1 MSERNKTI
9 TGYIIIT
16 FVFLAFLMVSG
27 ILQTGFLS
35 DDYVASNSANISTLK
50 DKFTSNIK
58 FHNSL
63 LFRPLWSLTL
73 CLDIVLTKFFEL
85 NAGNFII
92 PIIHNLILYLLFA
105 LIPSLILLYLTRD
118 KYLSYLYFVL
128 ILLFPNNLHSLLWMV
143 CRHDTQAGILGMLSM
158 LSMLLYI
165 DKEKRLYKYISAA
178 LFLLSL
184 MFKEAGLVFA
194 FLIVFMV
201 FYLKDKNYSFKVK
214 DYILHLAFL
223 LVYSAYK
230 LYLLGGS
237 SDRLI
242 NYFSFSLSER
252 LYVIPKAL
260 FSFFSF
266 ADYLSTDYFLNTLDI
281 ENLALALFPLLC
293 FLSIFLIVYRR
304 SLKGIF
310 LFGLFLIL
318 IIPNIIAGYFSPRL
332 VIIPFA
338 AIFLFVFYDF
348 KSLNYKKQIYVKII
362 VILVIMFFVPGAKSM
377 IEDYKEAYKLLMN
390 KNTIVTDE
398 LIKQEPKKIFLLLPS
413 RIKQVHV
420 YDNIPTV
427 YNYYKYNDFVYEDDV
442 DGFVNYAALDLES
455 LKSEIKISKLNDTVF
470 TAYCTGITQYFYNSL
485 NNSVIDYENEYI
497 KCEFIK
503 DKMFLNKSKTVKITL
518 KKSRS
523 YDYIALTNKSI
534 MHINSE

>member
-1 MSERNKTI
+1 MSDRNKTI

-35 DDYVASNSANISTLK
+35 DDYVASYSANISTLK
-50 DKFTSNIK
+50 DKFTSNII

-105 LIPSLILLYLTRD
+105 LIPSLILLYLTED

-158 LSMLLYI
+158 LSMLFYF
-165 DKEKRLYKYISAA
+165 DKEKRIYKYISAS

-184 MFKEAGLVFA
+184 MFKESGLVFA
-194 FLIVFMV
+194 FLIVFLV
-201 FYLKDKNYSFKVK
+201 FYLKDRNYSFKVK
-214 DYILHLAFL
+214 DYMLHFAFL
-223 LVYSAYK
+223 LAYSAYK

-242 NYFSFSLSER
+242 NYFSFSFSER

-266 ADYLSTDYFLNTLDI
+266 ADYLSAGYYLNTFDI
-281 ENLALALFPLLC
+281 KNLALALFPLLC
-293 FLSIFLIVYRR
+293 FLSIFLIVYRW
-304 SLKGIF
+304 SLKGVF

-348 KSLNYKKQIYVKII
+348 KSLNYKRQLYVKIL
-362 VILVIMFFVPGAKSM
+362 VVLVIMFFVPGAKSM
-377 IEDYKEAYKLLMN
+377 IGDYKEAYKLLMN

-455 LKSEIKISKLNDTVF
+455 LNSEINISKLNDTVF
-470 TAYCTGITQYFYNSL
+470 TAYCSGITQYFYNSL

-523 YDYIALTNKSI
+523 YDYIALTNKST
-534 MHINSE
+534 MHIN